1 MSDIVHVSPAGAPV
15 LDCSADEVCEL
26 IACEI
31 CLQEI
36 PASAAQSE
44 EAADYVHY
52 FCGLEC
58 LEIWRR
64 RLSRSSA

>member
-1 MSDIVHVSPAGAPV
+1 MRDIFHVSPAGAPV
-15 LDCSADEVCEL
+15 VDCDADEICES

-36 PASAAQSE
+36 PASVAQSE

-58 LEIWRR
+58 LEIWRK
-64 RLSRSSA
+64 RLSGPSA